1 MITYKA
7 EIQLEEF
14 NGILE
19 PLAIWTRH
27 GKIKEAKKNKI
38 KPARRFFRIGTA
50 PVIDTHYH
58 VCITIILTT
67 LINASIKI
75 ALVSALDRPQIGSS
89 NWKDHE
95 G

>member
-7 EIQLEEF
+7 EIELEEF
-14 NGILE
+14 DGILK
-19 PLAIWTRH
+19 PLATWTRH
-27 GKIKEAKKNKI
+27 GKIKEAEKNKI

-50 PVIDTHYH
+50 PVIHIHYD
-58 VCITIILTT
+58 VCIMIILAT

-75 ALVSALDRPQIGSS
+75 ALVSALDRSQIGFS